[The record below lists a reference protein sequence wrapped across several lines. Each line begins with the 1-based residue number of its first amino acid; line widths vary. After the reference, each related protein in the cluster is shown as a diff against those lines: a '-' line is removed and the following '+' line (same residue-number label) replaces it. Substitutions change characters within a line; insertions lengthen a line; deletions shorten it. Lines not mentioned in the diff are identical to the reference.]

1 MKEAVDDRLLAAIDR
16 LANSS
21 RAVANALSTMLGKQ
35 DIANEYLRKLV
46 TAAEMYGLPRTN
58 HSLFRTL
65 SAIAQQ
71 QAIEIIRTEMAD
83 AIFFADH
90 DEFRFD
96 ALSKAGTG
104 VALEFG
110 VYGGYT
116 ISTMAERF
124 PERQFYGFDSF
135 NGLPE
140 RWNGYLPMDFD
151 RGGKAPDVPENVE
164 LIVGL
169 FDETIPVFARREL
182 PVAFIHVDC
191 DIYSSTRSIFTGLKS
206 QIRPGCVIVFDE
218 YFNYVGF
225 EKHERLAFD
234 EFIRET
240 NYGVN
245 WISYSGQQA
254 ACLLT
259 RGTEEHFHRP
269 D

>member
-1 MKEAVDDRLLAAIDR
+1 MKKAVDDRLLAAIDR
-16 LANSS
+16 LARSS
-21 RAVANALSTMLGKQ
+21 SEVANALSTMLSKQ
-35 DIANEYLRKLV
+35 DIANEHLRKLV

-65 SAIAQQ
+65 SAIAQE
-71 QAIEIIRTEMAD
+71 QAIEIIRTEMAG
-83 AIFFADH
+83 AVFFADH

-104 VALEFG
+104 AALEFG
-110 VYGGYT
+110 VYSGYT
-116 ISTMAERF
+116 IGAMAERF

-140 RWNGYLPMDFD
+140 RWKGYLPVDFD
-151 RGGKAPDVPENVE
+151 REGKAPDVPENVE

-169 FDETIPVFARREL
+169 FDETIPVFAQREL

-191 DIYSSTRSIFTGLKS
+191 DIYSSTKSIFTGLKS
-206 QIRPGCVIVFDE
+206 QIRPGCIIVFDE

-240 NYGVN
+240 NYGVD

-259 RGTEEHFHRP
+259 SGAEGHFRRT